1 MSDDIYSQIQQEIVE
16 SAAFLGLGVEISAGL
31 SKSVIERLQKVLGK
45 TTVYF
50 PEKNASARDA
60 LIKAEFNG
68 ANRDELMKKY
78 GISSKATFYK
88 AIKTR

>member
-16 SAAFLGLGVEISAGL
+16 SAAFLGIGIGVSADL
-31 SKSVIERLQKVLGK
+31 SKSVVERLQKMLGK

-50 PEKNASARDA
+50 PEKNSNARDA
-60 LIKAEFNG
+60 KIRLEFNG